1 MATNVIPFESAALP
15 AHLRSA
21 AAEVNADL
29 TSGVGGGFPVLS
41 ILGKSFA
48 VVRGKERETIT
59 MDVGGETMPAPW
71 VDVVIIKANPHYS
84 KIYYKEQYKPGDDTP
99 PTCYSNS
106 GKAPEL
112 DAKDPQ
118 HKSCDLCPHN
128 AWGSRISEEGSKGK
142 ACQDARRVA
151 VAPGG
156 QLNDP
161 MLLRVPPASLRPLAE
176 YGEMLAKRKVPYN
189 AVLTRLKFD
198 SEMATP
204 KLVFEPKGF
213 LTEAQYNEVAET
225 SNGSVVKHILG
236 LGIVTD
242 AVPAVTS
249 KPAVQEVKAEAPVE
263 KKPEPVPEK
272 KATKKKE
279 PAEEPEVQAVKKPE
293 ISVELDAELTALLS
307 AQE

>member
-1 MATNVIPFESAALP
+1 M
-15 AHLRSA
+15 
-21 AAEVNADL
+21 
-29 TSGVGGGFPVLS
+29 LS

-213 LTEAQYNEVAET
+213 LTEVQYNEVAET
-225 SNGSVVKHILG
+225 ANGSVVKHILG
-236 LGIVTD
+236 IGAVAEVVTESK
-242 AVPAVTS
+242 AAPVVEK
-249 KPAVQEVKAEAPVE
+249 KPAPVAE
-263 KKPEPVPEK
+263 KKPEPVFEK
-272 KATKKKE
+272 KPVKKAKEE
-279 PAEEPEVQAVKKPE
+279 PADEPEVKESLKPE
-293 ISVELDAELTALLS
+293 VSVELDDELTAILS